1 MVIRLMDG
9 KGLFERLNDSAE
21 LILASG
27 SPRRRE
33 LLGLGGWRFRAQAAD
48 LDESQ
53 HAGEAPQAYVR
64 RLAESKA
71 RAVASAVG
79 AGIPVVAADTIV
91 VDGQD
96 VLGKPADAAEA
107 FATLQRLRGHTH
119 QVFTAISVLESG
131 SEAQLTE
138 LCCTDVPMRD
148 YSDEEIRLYIA
159 SGDPFDKAGGY
170 AIQHNGFRPV
180 ENLAGCYANVVGL
193 PLCHLRRLLAKLS
206 LAPQVDLP
214 SACQAALSYACP
226 VYGRILQGEL

>member
-1 MVIRLMDG
+1 MDN
-9 KGLFERLNDSAE
+9 EAE

-33 LLGLGGWRFRAQAAD
+33 LLGLGGWRFFIQAAD
-48 LDESQ
+48 LNESQ
-53 HAGEAPQAYVR
+53 HAGEHPQVYVR

-71 RAVASAVG
+71 RAVAGSAGSGV
-79 AGIPVVAADTIV
+79 PVVAADTIV
-91 VDGQD
+91 VDGQE
-96 VLGKPADAAEA
+96 VLGKPTDAAEA

-119 QVFTAISVLESG
+119 QVYTAVSVLEPGSG
-131 SEAQLTE
+131 KQLTE
-138 LCCTDVPMRD
+138 VCCTDVPMRA

-180 ENLAGCYANVVGL
+180 ESLSGCYANVVGL
-193 PLCHLRRLLAKLS
+193 PLCHLSRLLAKIG

-214 SACQAALSYACP
+214 GACQVALSYACP

>member
-1 MVIRLMDG
+1 MY
-9 KGLFERLNDSAE
+9 NDTE

-33 LLGLGGWRFRAQAAD
+33 LLALGGWRFAVQAAD

-53 HAGEAPQAYVR
+53 NAGEPHQVYVR

-71 RAVASAVG
+71 RAVAQAVG
-79 AGIPVVAADTIV
+79 AGVPVVAADTIV

-96 VLGKPADAAEA
+96 VLGKPADEA
-107 FATLQRLRGHTH
+107 DAYTTLQRLCGHIH
-119 QVFTAISVLESG
+119 QVYTAVSVLEPGSG
-131 SEAQLTE
+131 KQLTE

-148 YSDEEIRLYIA
+148 YSDEEIRHYIA

-193 PLCHLRRLLAKLS
+193 PLCHLSRLLAKLG

-214 SACQAALSYACP
+214 GACQAALSYACP

>member
-1 MVIRLMDG
+1 MTN
-9 KGLFERLNDSAE
+9 EAE

-33 LLGLGGWRFRAQAAD
+33 LLALGGWRFAVQAAD

-53 HAGEAPQAYVR
+53 HAGEQPQAYVR

-71 RAVASAVG
+71 RAVASSVG
-79 AGIPVVAADTIV
+79 AGVPVVAADTIV

-96 VLGKPADAAEA
+96 VLGKPAEAAEA

-119 QVFTAISVLESG
+119 QVYTAISVLAPGAGE
-131 SEAQLTE
+131 QLTE
-138 LCCTDVPMRD
+138 VCCTDVPMRL

-193 PLCHLRRLLAKLS
+193 PLCHLSRLLAKIE
-206 LAPQVDLP
+206 LAPRLDLP
-214 SACQAALSYACP
+214 GACQAALGYACP